1 MFGSPVIQEL
11 DIVMEADAKIDSR
24 EDDKTHL
31 KSSASASAST
41 AASKIDS
48 REDDKTHL
56 KSSASAS
63 ASTAASSSLST
74 ADKEKKKKNPK
85 ML

>member
-41 AASKIDS
+41 AAS
-48 REDDKTHL
+48 
-56 KSSASAS
+56 
-63 ASTAASSSLST
+63 SSLST